1 MYKIICQ
8 YLAIL
13 YNINMLDIKA
23 EIKSYIA
30 RTGTSLTKVMKSL
43 NDKDLIKTTYAN
55 ISNKLNT
62 GTITFN
68 EAQYIL
74 DHLGYKITIDRK

>member
-1 MYKIICQ
+1 MLI
-8 YLAIL
+8 
-13 YNINMLDIKA
+13 MLDIRA

-30 RTGTSLTKVMKSL
+30 REGTSLIKVMDALNKKKS
-43 NDKDLIKTTYAN
+43 ITTVVSN
-55 ISNKLNT
+55 ISLKMKK
-62 GTITFN
+62 GTLTFN

>member
-1 MYKIICQ
+1 MLI
-8 YLAIL
+8 
-13 YNINMLDIKA
+13 MLDIRA

-30 RTGTSLTKVMKSL
+30 RRCTSLIKVMDALNEKQTIKTKVS
-43 NDKDLIKTTYAN
+43 N
-55 ISNKLNT
+55 ISLKMKK

-74 DHLGYKITIDRK
+74 DHLGYELKIVEKK